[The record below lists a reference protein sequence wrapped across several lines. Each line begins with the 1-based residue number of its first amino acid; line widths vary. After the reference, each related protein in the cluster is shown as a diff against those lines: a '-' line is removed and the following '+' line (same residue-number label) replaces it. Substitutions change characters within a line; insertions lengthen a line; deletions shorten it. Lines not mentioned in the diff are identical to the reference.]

1 MGQKDKL
8 QKRVRA
14 ALERVD
20 KGVDAALKG
29 SGEGGGD
36 AAALQRQLEEA
47 RGESAQLRER
57 ADGLER
63 KCKDRERELEEARA
77 ASGEGDARLDADL
90 QSLRAANDRLLE
102 ASAKLREA
110 AESGLED
117 PSAIDGALAAE
128 LEALRARHAADEAER
143 RAVGAKIAELIAESG
158 GKASKEKS

>member
-1 MGQKDKL
+1 MGQTDKL
-8 QKRVRA
+8 PKRVRA

-29 SGEGGGD
+29 SGDGGAD
-36 AAALQRQLEEA
+36 AAALQRELEEA
-47 RGESAQLRER
+47 RGESARLKER
-57 ADGLER
+57 AEGLER
-63 KCKDRERELEEARA
+63 KCEERERELEQARA

-110 AESGLED
+110 AESSLAD
-117 PSAIDGALAAE
+117 PSLIDGALAAE

-158 GKASKEKS
+158 AKASKEKS